1 LVTASDETSVN
12 DRDHRLRLREGKLR
26 FVMKALSIG
35 GRLTAW
41 YSLMLA
47 LSLGLFGALAYFAIS
62 HSIRTTIDTELQHRL
77 RAACDIIAEDA
88 PSGIAALQDE
98 FSELVDSEGAGSRLR
113 VSYGEGSIIFSEPD
127 IANGVPPRR
136 GSAPASPFSARI
148 GGARFRLLRE
158 SVDVAGTKYDIE
170 VAVAT
175 QEFDRSLERFRAMLY
190 AAGPLFLVLAAFG
203 GYWLSRRALAPVDQ
217 ITQAART
224 IGAQDLSHRLDVP
237 RTSDELERLADTLNE
252 MLSRL
257 EAAFQRVT
265 QFTADASH
273 ELRTPVSVMRT
284 NAEIALRKP
293 RSEAEYREAL
303 WRILEESE
311 KLSHLIEQLL
321 LVARADSGSAVL
333 PMAPTDLNT
342 ALGNACRE
350 ASILA
355 EAKHLNF
362 RQSIPED
369 RLCVEGDS
377 ASLERLFMILLD
389 NAVKYT
395 PSGGQIDVRLRSED
409 GFAVA
414 EIRDTGRGIAPADLP
429 RVFDRFYRADR
440 ARSRESG
447 GTGLGLAIGRWIA
460 EAHRGE
466 IGVESEL
473 AKGAT
478 FRVRIPL
485 VTTH

>member
-1 LVTASDETSVN
+1 MTVMTSDEGQVSSHQS
-12 DRDHRLRLREGKLR
+12 RPRR
-26 FVMKALSIG
+26 KAVSIG
-35 GRLTAW
+35 ARLTAW

-62 HSIRTTIDTELQHRL
+62 HSIRTTIDAELGQRL
-77 RAACDIIAEDA
+77 RAVRDIIAADA
-88 PSGIAALQDE
+88 PSGVAALEDE
-98 FSELVDSEGAGSRLR
+98 FRELVDSQGGGSRLR
-113 VSYGEGSIIFSEPD
+113 VSYQHGPVIYAEPD
-127 IANGVPPRR
+127 IENGIPPTS
-136 GSAPASPFSARI
+136 GWAPARPFSARI

-158 SVDVAGTKYDIE
+158 SVDVAGTQYDME
-170 VAVAT
+170 VAIST
-175 QEFDRSLERFRAMLY
+175 QEFDRSLERFRAVLY
-190 AAGPLFLVLAAFG
+190 GAGPLFLLLAAFG

-217 ITQAART
+217 ITHAARS
-224 IGAQDLSHRLDVP
+224 IGAQDLSRRLDVP

-257 EAAFQRVT
+257 EASFRRVT

-293 RSEAEYREAL
+293 RSDAEYREAL
-303 WRILEESE
+303 SRTLEESE
-311 KLSHLIEQLL
+311 KISRLIEQLL
-321 LVARADSGSAVL
+321 LLARADAGSAVL
-333 PMAPTDLNT
+333 PMVRMSLNQ
-342 ALGNACRE
+342 ALQNACRE
-350 ASILA
+350 ARVLV
-355 EAKHLNF
+355 EARHLNF
-362 RQSIPED
+362 SQSIPEEPV
-369 RLCVEGDS
+369 CVEGDS

-395 PSGGQIDVRLRSED
+395 PSGAQIEVRLGSD
-409 GFAVA
+409 GGFAVA
-414 EIRDTGRGIAPADLP
+414 EIRDTGSGIAPEDLT

-466 IGVESEL
+466 IRVQSEP
-473 AKGAT
+473 AKGST
-478 FRVRIPL
+478 FQVRIPL
-485 VTTH
+485 ATTR

>member
-1 LVTASDETSVN
+1 
-12 DRDHRLRLREGKLR
+12 
-26 FVMKALSIG
+26 MKALSIG
-35 GRLTAW
+35 ARLTAW

-62 HSIRTTIDTELQHRL
+62 RSIYTTIDAELQHRL
-77 RAACDIIAEDA
+77 RAVRDIIAEDA

-98 FSELVDSEGAGSRLR
+98 FRELVDSEGAGSRLR
-113 VSYGEGSIIFSEPD
+113 VSYEDGSIIFAQAD
-127 IANGVPPRR
+127 IANGVAPKRR
-136 GSAPASPFSARI
+136 LASARPFSARV

-158 SVDVAGTKYDIE
+158 SVEVGSAKYDIE
-170 VAVAT
+170 VGVSM
-175 QEFDRSLERFRAMLY
+175 QDFDRSLERFRAALY
-190 AAGPLFLVLAAFG
+190 ALGPLFLLLAALG

-217 ITQAART
+217 ITRAART
-224 IGAQDLSHRLDVP
+224 IGAQDLSRRLDVP

-257 EAAFQRVT
+257 EAAFERVT

-303 WRILEESE
+303 SRTLEESE
-311 KLSHLIEQLL
+311 KISRLIEQLL
-321 LVARADSGSAVL
+321 LLARADSGSAVL
-333 PMAPTDLNT
+333 PMAPTDLNA
-342 ALGNACRE
+342 ALENACRE
-350 ASILA
+350 AGVLA

-362 RQSIPED
+362 SRSIPEHP
-369 RLCVEGDS
+369 LCVEGDS

-395 PSGGQIDVRLRSED
+395 PSGGQIEVRLAADD

-414 EIRDTGRGIAPADLP
+414 EIRDTGTGIAPADLTH
-429 RVFDRFYRADR
+429 VFDRFYRADR

-460 EAHRGE
+460 EVHGGE
-466 IGVESEL
+466 IRVESEP
-473 AKGAT
+473 AKGSTFQVRLPLAAT
-478 FRVRIPL
+478 R
-485 VTTH
+485 